1 MIKLVI
7 DKDGVAREYDDTY
20 DITIHCESLR
30 ERERVWQLLDNL
42 QQICNINAS
51 NYIDR
56 EEAIHATWNAINVKD
71 ACEELRNLP
80 YVAINISKEDV
91 PEIRYENIIV
101 DKQEPMR
108 IKGHWNIT
116 DAYPHNVHCSV
127 CYKKFAQTHWEVW
140 KDGSLP
146 RNFCPNCGADMREE
160 QNGKSERQI

>member
-20 DITIHCESLR
+20 DITIHCETEEEQLQAR
-30 ERERVWQLLDNL
+30 E
-42 QQICNINAS
+42 
-51 NYIDR
+51 Y
-56 EEAIHATWNAINVKD
+56 
-71 ACEELRNLP
+71 LRNLSNP
-80 YVAINISKEDV
+80 YDGEDECISRKEAIEAVEFGITYAKAINLETGETKPLFE
-91 PEIRYENIIV
+91 RENEALRKAASRI
-101 DKQEPMR
+101 QALQTREPKR

-116 DAYPHNVHCSV
+116 GAYPHNVHCSV
-127 CYKKFAQTHWEVW
+127 CYKRFAQTHWEVW